1 MKMLAACVEGKEKE
15 GAQRAMLC
23 NSLPERQRHQQQQQQ
38 ASPACLKR
46 KSGVGWTWNV
56 SRSGRG

>member
-15 GAQRAMLC
+15 GAQRATLC
-23 NSLPERQRHQQQQQQ
+23 NSLPERQRHQQQQ